1 MICRSVFSED
11 RVTTFLAENNR
22 ILTGRRRS
30 GVPALLDEVE
40 SEIRRSDTDAS
51 ILRIKN
57 GDPFPETV
65 ESDYLII
72 EGVLDFP
79 DWEDAVSGA
88 TRNPVEVIYGLE
100 LCHQVPAC
108 ARTKIIPRT

>member
-1 MICRSVFSED
+1 MICRSVFPED
-11 RVTTFLAENNR
+11 RVTAFLAENNR

-30 GVPALLDEVE
+30 GVPALLDKVE
-40 SEIRRSDTDAS
+40 SEIRRSDTGS
-51 ILRIKN
+51 SVLRVKTGN
-57 GDPFPETV
+57 PLPETL
-65 ESDYLII
+65 ESDYLIL
-72 EGVLDFP
+72 EDVLDFP